1 MGSPAFRFS
10 LEARRVVVAA
20 ARDATLGEL
29 AELERERR
37 RARGALRDALKNQR
51 GVAQRLTR
59 ELDEQFR
66 RPLGSARAHEWTWSC
81 QYLEQLRELL
91 AQCERATQRRREQL
105 ALVELKLENKRQ
117 ELSERQQQADAL
129 ERARQR
135 EWAAHLRE
143 RERAEER
150 RRDDDAPLH
159 WARAKRESKER
170 A

>member
-1 MGSPAFRFS
+1 MASSPFRFS
-10 LEARRVVVAA
+10 LETRRIVVVA

-37 RARGALRDALKNQR
+37 RARAALRDALRNQR
-51 GVAQRLTR
+51 SVAQRWTR
-59 ELDEQFR
+59 ELDDQFR
-66 RPLGSARAHEWTWSC
+66 RPLGSAQALEWTWSC
-81 QYLEQLRELL
+81 QYLEQLRELH
-91 AQCERATQRRREQL
+91 AQCERTAQRRREQL

-129 ERARQR
+129 ERARER

-143 RERAEER
+143 QERAEER

-159 WARAKRESKER
+159 WARAKRESQER